1 MDGGQTYFSE
11 SVGLLGRTLGLAG
24 WVTEGEDDW
33 LLVKVGHVFDDSL
46 CEGSWD
52 GSDTWM

>member
-1 MDGGQTYFSE
+1 MDSGQTYFSE
-11 SVGLLGRTLGLAG
+11 SVGLLCCTLSLAG
-24 WVTEGEDDW
+24 RVTEGKDDW
-33 LLVKVGHVFDDSL
+33 LLIKVSHVFDDSL